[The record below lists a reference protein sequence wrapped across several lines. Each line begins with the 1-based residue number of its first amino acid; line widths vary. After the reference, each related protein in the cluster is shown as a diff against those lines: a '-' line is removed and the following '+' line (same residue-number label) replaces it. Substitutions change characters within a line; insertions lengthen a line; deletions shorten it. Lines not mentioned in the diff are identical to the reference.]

1 MTSLTLTINYILISQ
16 GTMRRPFVFINSAM
30 SADGK
35 ISTIE
40 RKQVRI
46 SGTDDLKRVDQLK
59 ASADAI
65 MVGVG
70 TVLADNPKLTIK
82 SEELKQIRLSQGKP
96 KNPIR
101 VVVDSNARTPPNAAI
116 LSSNTI
122 LALCKNAPRDKL
134 RDLAEK
140 SEVLIIGKNT
150 VDLTKLLRRLKERG
164 IERLMVEGGGT
175 LNFSLLKLG
184 LVDELYTYIG
194 NMVIGGVTAPTL
206 ADGEGLVDD
215 FIRLELRETSK
226 LGTGVLLLWKV
237 LF

>member
-1 MTSLTLTINYILISQ
+1 M

-59 ASADAI
+59 ASADAV

-82 SEELKQIRLSQGKP
+82 SEELKQTRLSQGKP
-96 KNPIR
+96 KDPIR

-116 LSSNTI
+116 LGSNTI
-122 LALCKNAPRDKL
+122 LASSKNAPRDKL

-140 SEVLIIGKNT
+140 SEVLIVGENT
-150 VDLTKLLRRLKERG
+150 VDLIKLLWRLKERG

-184 LVDELYTYIG
+184 LVDEICTYIG

-206 ADGEGLVDD
+206 ADGEGFVDD
-215 FIRLELRETSK
+215 FIKLELRETSK
-226 LGTGVLLLWKV
+226 LGTGVLLSWKV
-237 LF
+237 LL

>member
-1 MTSLTLTINYILISQ
+1 
-16 GTMRRPFVFINSAM
+16 MRRPFVFINSAM

-59 ASADAI
+59 ASADAV

-70 TVLADNPKLTIK
+70 TVLADNPKLTVK
-82 SEELKQIRLSQGKP
+82 SEELKQTRLRQGKP

-116 LSSNTI
+116 LSSDTI
-122 LALCKNAPRDKL
+122 VASSKKAPRDKL

-140 SEVLIIGKNT
+140 SQVFIVGENA
-150 VDLTKLLRRLKERG
+150 VDLRQLLCKLKERG

-175 LNFSLLKLG
+175 LNFSLLRLG
-184 LVDELYTYIG
+184 LVDEICTYVG
-194 NMVIGGVTAPTL
+194 NMVIGGATAPTL

-215 FIRLELRETSK
+215 FIKLELRETAK
-226 LGTGVLLLWKV
+226 LGTGVLLMWKV
-237 LF
+237 LL